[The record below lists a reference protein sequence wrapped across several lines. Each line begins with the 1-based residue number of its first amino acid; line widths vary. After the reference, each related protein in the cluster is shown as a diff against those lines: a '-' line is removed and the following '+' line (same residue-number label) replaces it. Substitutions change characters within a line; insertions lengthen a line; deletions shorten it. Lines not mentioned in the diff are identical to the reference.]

1 MARTAKAA
9 DNLQVFRG
17 SFAKPD
23 VFALNAGDGCC
34 GPAAALS
41 DYDRLGDRVHFDNA
55 LAHSNPTGANDKYR
69 FPDGNGFGNQRQA
82 ILDHINANGVGASIS
97 VLLVPTFAFV
107 TGLVIKTIAEETGLT
122 FDVVSRN
129 GLTLPNDSER
139 TVVITA
145 GASGCGVTRTQTVGD
160 GDPSIYE
167 GVGALGASDL
177 AEYRIGRGNEFS
189 LEADEIMLVVATM
202 PAGGVVVGDFDLE
215 LAVSYDVIKRC
226 DEPV

>member
-1 MARTAKAA
+1 MARTAKLA

-107 TGLVIKTIAEETGLT
+107 TGLVIKVIAEEVGLT

-129 GLTLPNDSER
+129 GLVLPNDSER
-139 TVVITA
+139 TVNITA
-145 GASGCGVTRTQTVGD
+145 GAECGVTRTQTIGD
-160 GDPSIYE
+160 GDPSIYD
-167 GVGALGASDL
+167 GVGALAVGVL
-177 AEYRIGRGNEFS
+177 AQYRIGRGDEFS
-189 LEADEIMLVVATM
+189 LEADEIQLVVATM
-202 PAGGVVVGDFDLE
+202 PAGGVVVGTFDLE
-215 LAVSYDVIKRC
+215 LALSYDVIKRC

>member
-17 SFAKPD
+17 SFSKPD
-23 VFALNAGDGCC
+23 VFSLNAGDGCC
-34 GPAAALS
+34 GPAAALNEF
-41 DYDRLGDRVHFDNA
+41 DRLGDRVHFDNA

-69 FPDGNGFGNQRQA
+69 FPDGNGFNSLRA
-82 ILDHINANGVGASIS
+82 EIIAFINANGVGASIS

-107 TGLVIKTIAEETGLT
+107 TGLVIKTIAEEAGLT
-122 FDVVSRN
+122 FNVVSRN
-129 GLTLPNDSER
+129 GLVLPDDNER

-145 GASGCGVTRTQTVGD
+145 GTDCNVVRTQDIRD
-160 GDPSIYE
+160 GAEPSIYT
-167 GVGALGASDL
+167 GVGALAVGAL

-189 LEADEIMLVVATM
+189 LEADEIILQVATM
-202 PAGGVVVGDFDLE
+202 PAGGVVVGTFDLE